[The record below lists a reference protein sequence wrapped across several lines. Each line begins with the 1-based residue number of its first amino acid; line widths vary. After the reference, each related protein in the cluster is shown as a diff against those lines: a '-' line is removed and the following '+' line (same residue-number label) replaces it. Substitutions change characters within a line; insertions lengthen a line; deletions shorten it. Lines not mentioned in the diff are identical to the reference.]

1 MPRFPRLGEENRG
14 LNWLPVVVILLVCVI
29 IAMARFFIGPGAP
42 TRLVAFD
49 TINTLVV
56 ASLVVVA
63 MMFDHVIF
71 IDVAI
76 VYALLSFIM
85 TLYVAKFIGGGKF

>member
-1 MPRFPRLGEENRG
+1 MI
-14 LNWLPVVVILLVCVI
+14 WLPAAIVMVVCII
-29 IAMARFFIGPGAP
+29 IAVARIFIGPGAP

-49 TINTLVV
+49 TTNTLVV
-56 ASLVVVA
+56 AIMVLLA
-63 MMFDHVIF
+63 IMFDQVIF

-85 TLYVAKFIGGGKF
+85 ALYVARFIEGKKF